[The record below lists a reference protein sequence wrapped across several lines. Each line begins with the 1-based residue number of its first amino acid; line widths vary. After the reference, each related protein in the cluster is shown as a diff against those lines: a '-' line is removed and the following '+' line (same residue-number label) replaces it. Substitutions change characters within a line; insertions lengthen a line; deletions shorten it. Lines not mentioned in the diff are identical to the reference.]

1 MALVLNGSGTIQS
14 DDITLSGNA
23 NVTGAFAV
31 TGDMGIAAA
40 DLPTGSILQV
50 VQGSNT
56 TQLITTS
63 TSYVDTGL
71 SASITPSSTSS
82 KILVIVSHPTCEKR
96 NDDAYNSIN
105 FRLLREATVISSD
118 PIAYGIGQT
127 APTVMSLM
135 FSVSFNYLDSPST
148 TSAITYKTQIHNSS
162 GTGQIKVQRS
172 DAPST
177 ITLIEVAG

>member
-1 MALVLNGSGTIQS
+1 MVTAIKGNATSTFGGAVDLGSNNLTTTGTITGNGSGLT
-14 DDITLSGNA
+14 
-23 NVTGAFAV
+23 NVGK
-31 TGDMGIAAA
+31 
-40 DLPTGSILQV
+40 ILQV

-63 TSYVDTGL
+63 SSYVDSGL

-82 KILVIVSHPTCEKR
+82 KILIIVSHPTCEKR
-96 NDDAYNSIN
+96 IDDAYNSIN
-105 FRLLREATVISSD
+105 FRLLRGATVISSE

-127 APTVMSLM
+127 APTTMSLM

-148 TSAITYKTQIHNSS
+148 TSAITYKTQINNSS
-162 GTGQIKVQRS
+162 GTGEIKVQRS
-172 DAPST
+172 GAPST